1 MASNQVPLEG
11 LDYPLDINVSEDPG
25 LRKSGR
31 ESRPT
36 EMTMQYRREL
46 AKRAEAGFARVCDSF
61 KSELLNTRDG
71 IKNECSEDELY
82 HFQQALEEECKKVIA
97 YEDVRSH
104 MAFIQ
109 NFATF
114 QRKADSAT
122 ACTRDM
128 ITHLSYRITEIGAK
142 DFDLTDE
149 LEQLRRLKKPYA
161 ASIYSAVSRTS
172 AVSRQSRRSSQSGK
186 DIQLQA
192 AEAAAEL
199 AASQVRVEC
208 LTEQEKKRNR
218 LAELQA
224 HQLQQNLKVNQEIE
238 SQRRK
243 LQLLEAQQ
251 ELRENGARCTILNS
265 VAGSDSGDLSRS

>member
-11 LDYPLDINVSEDPG
+11 LDYPMDINVSADLG

-82 HFQQALEEECKKVIA
+82 HFQQALEEEYKKVIKA

-128 ITHLSYRITEIGAK
+128 ITHLSYRITEIGTK
-142 DFDLTDE
+142 DFDLIDE
-149 LEQLRRLKKPYA
+149 LEQLRRLKKPDA
-161 ASIYSAVSRTS
+161 ASIYSTVSRTS

-238 SQRRK
+238 SQRWK
-243 LQLLEAQQ
+243 L
-251 ELRENGARCTILNS
+251 
-265 VAGSDSGDLSRS
+265 